1 MAANVMSLNY
11 VRPGFAMLTPKPI
24 ETPKPVEVKVKTAP
38 KTVRGWVAE
47 ATNAL
52 AHVMEECQD
61 EALTHAIL
69 VAYTEALK
77 LQKSI
82 ILKGVN

>member
-1 MAANVMSLNY
+1 MIKA
-11 VRPGFAMLTPKPI
+11 TCPKN
-24 ETPKPVEVKVKTAP
+24 PKNHKHFV
-38 KTVRGWVAE
+38 TV
-47 ATNAL
+47 